1 MSVVLPTNRDENWR
15 YANLRPL
22 AKARVED
29 ARPAN
34 GLIELD
40 PPPALPGYQRWQF
53 SDGHFTASDASPDER
68 IQLLDARVA
77 GESFAALLDADLS
90 SAGVDFSLARI
101 NAARGD
107 DVLQIEL
114 PDDSSPLNLDL
125 QFFAT
130 TSSAEGTS
138 YPRVQIVAGRN
149 TRLRLVERHW
159 SSPDIDAAVN
169 GAFDILLRP
178 GAILEHVRVQSC
190 SAASAVF
197 DTLVAHVADAAQ
209 YRLRSMTLGGLTSR
223 TTAFIKLAGRGARC
237 ELAAASVASGIQT
250 HDFFAEIEHVAPD
263 TVTRELYRGIAA
275 DRGKL
280 GFNGKIV
287 VRESAHGADSEQTLK
302 SLLTGNGAEASV
314 RPQLEI
320 YTDRV
325 RAQHGATTGKLDE
338 QMLFYLLSRGIDRR
352 TAQTLLQWA
361 FIEDAVSRVDCAE
374 LRTDIESLIAAQ
386 LNEVSALEGLLGKQ

>member
-1 MSVVLPTNRDENWR
+1 
-15 YANLRPL
+15 
-22 AKARVED
+22 
-29 ARPAN
+29 
-34 GLIELD
+34 
-40 PPPALPGYQRWQF
+40 
-53 SDGHFTASDASPDER
+53 
-68 IQLLDARVA
+68 
-77 GESFAALLDADLS
+77 
-90 SAGVDFSLARI
+90 
-101 NAARGD
+101 
-107 DVLQIEL
+107 
-114 PDDSSPLNLDL
+114 
-125 QFFAT
+125 
-130 TSSAEGTS
+130 
-138 YPRVQIVAGRN
+138 VQIVAGRN
-149 TRLRLVERHW
+149 TRLRLVERHL
-159 SSPDIDAAVN
+159 SSRDIDAAVN

-178 GAILEHVRVQSC
+178 GAILEHVRVQNC
-190 SAASAVF
+190 SATSAVF

-237 ELAAASVASGIQT
+237 ELAAASVANGIQT

-280 GFNGKIV
+280 GFSGKIV
-287 VRESAHGADSEQTLK
+287 VRESAHGADSEQSLK
-302 SLLTGNGAEASV
+302 SLLTGSGAEASV

>member
-22 AKARVED
+22 AKARVEE

-34 GLIELD
+34 ALTRPN

-53 SDGHFTASDASPDER
+53 SDGHFTVSDASADAR
-68 IQLLDARVA
+68 TKLLDARAA

-114 PDDSSPLNLDL
+114 PDDSSPLHLEL
-125 QFFAT
+125 LFFAT
-130 TSSAEGTS
+130 TSSADGTS

-149 TRLRLVERHW
+149 TRLRLVERHL
-159 SSPDIDAAVN
+159 SSRDIDAAVN

-178 GAILEHVRVQSC
+178 GAILEHVRVQNC
-190 SAASAVF
+190 SATSAVF

-237 ELAAASVASGIQT
+237 ELAAASVANGIQT

-280 GFNGKIV
+280 GFSGKIV
-287 VRESAHGADSEQTLK
+287 VRESAHGADSGQSLK
-302 SLLTGNGAEASV
+302 SLLTGSGAEASV

-374 LRTDIESLIAAQ
+374 LRTEIETLIAAQ